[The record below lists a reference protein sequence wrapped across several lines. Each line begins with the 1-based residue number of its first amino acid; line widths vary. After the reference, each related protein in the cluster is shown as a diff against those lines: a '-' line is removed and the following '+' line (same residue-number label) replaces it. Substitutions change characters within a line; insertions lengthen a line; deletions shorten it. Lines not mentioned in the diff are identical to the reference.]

1 MEKYEILDKIF
12 GHSSFRTFQEE
23 AVDAI
28 VGGRDLLMILP
39 TGGGKS
45 LCYQLPSLLME
56 GVTIVVSPLIALMQD
71 QVRGLSENG
80 IEARTINSDM
90 SEKERDRVFME
101 LARGVVKLLY
111 VAPERLSSM
120 EFIEF
125 LTTLNINFFVIDEAH
140 CVSEWGH
147 EFRAD
152 YRKLGLLKEYFPR
165 SPIAAFTATAT
176 PKVAEDIQSALR
188 LENPIFLRGSVFRDN
203 LIISSEKRIANGKN
217 QLINFLNRHKNE
229 AGIVYTFTRKEAE
242 SVAEFLQ
249 SKNFSAK
256 AYHARI
262 EPREKEKVY
271 QDFLFDKIDIV
282 VATIAFGM
290 GIDKSN
296 IRFVVHT
303 SLPKTIE
310 NYYQEIGR
318 AGRDGL
324 KSETL
329 LLYTKGDEIQKREL
343 MQSVDSLEY
352 KEVLYGKLQ
361 KMYHYALSSS
371 CKHKLLGVYFG
382 DSVEVCGDKC
392 GSCLKEP
399 VEQIDI
405 TKEAQ
410 KFLSAIYRVGQ
421 KFGQNHVID
430 LLRGSKSEK
439 ILKFDHDK
447 LSVYGIGADRGK
459 NEWAMIA
466 DRLFELEAIEVGEH
480 RALKLTQK
488 AKEILQ
494 GKLKVWIDEDK
505 IGKAV
510 KVVKYDKEESEPKN
524 ELFETFRTLRREIAT
539 KNDIPAYIVFSDK
552 TLVEL
557 SKKLPQN
564 REEMLDIHGIGEVK
578 FERYGEEFLELS
590 ISLSKES

>member
-1 MEKYEILDKIF
+1 MEKLEILEKIF
-12 GHSSFRTFQEE
+12 GHNAFRTFQED

-28 VGGRDLLMILP
+28 VEGRDLLMILP

-45 LCYQLPSLLME
+45 LCYQLPSLLMD
-56 GVTIVVSPLIALMQD
+56 GVTVVVSPLIALMQD

-80 IEARTINSDM
+80 IEARTIHSDM
-90 SEKERDRVFME
+90 SEEERQVVFME
-101 LARGVVKLLY
+101 LKRGIVKLLY

-120 EFIEF
+120 NFIEF
-125 LTTLNINFFVIDEAH
+125 LTTLKINFFVIDEAH

-152 YRKLGLLKEYFPR
+152 YRKLGLLKEYFPK
-165 SPIAAFTATAT
+165 STIAAFTATAT
-176 PKVAEDIQSALR
+176 PKVAEDIQKALR
-188 LENPIFLRGSVFRDN
+188 LENPVSLRGSVFRNN
-203 LIISSEKRIANGKN
+203 LKVSSEKRISNGRT
-217 QLINFLNRHKNE
+217 QLINFLNKHKNQ

-242 SVAEFLQ
+242 QTAAFLQ
-249 SKNFSAK
+249 SKNFSAY

-262 EPREKEKVY
+262 EASEKEKIY
-271 QDFLFDKIDIV
+271 QDFLFDRIDIV

-296 IRFVVHT
+296 IRFVAHT

-324 KSETL
+324 DSETL

-343 MQSVDSLEY
+343 MNNIDSEEY
-352 KEVLYGKLQ
+352 KEVLYEKLQ
-361 KMYHYALSSS
+361 KMYHFALSSS

-382 DSVEVCGDKC
+382 DKVEVCETKC
-392 GSCLKEP
+392 GSCLKDP
-399 VEQIDI
+399 VAQLDV
-405 TKEAQ
+405 TKAAQ
-410 KFLSAIYRVGQ
+410 QFLSGIYRVGQ

-439 ILKFDHDK
+439 LLNFEHDK
-447 LSVYGIGADRGK
+447 LSVYGIGNDRSK
-459 NEWAMIA
+459 NEWGMIA
-466 DRLFELEAIEVGEH
+466 DRLFELELVGVGEH

-488 AKEILQ
+488 AKEVLK
-494 GKLKVWIDEDK
+494 GTLKVWIDEDK
-505 IGKAV
+505 VGKGV
-510 KVVKYDKEESEPKN
+510 KIVKDEEDNEPKN
-524 ELFETFRTLRREIAT
+524 ELFESFRTLRREIAT
-539 KNDIPAYIVFSDK
+539 EFDIPAYIVFSDK
-552 TLVEL
+552 TLVDL

-564 REEMLDIHGIGEVK
+564 REEMLDVHGIGEVK
-578 FERYGEEFLELS
+578 FERYGEKFLDLSLELKKD
-590 ISLSKES
+590 LS